1 MPGMKKLA
9 MSTLLALGGSSTVS
23 AQKTN
28 SEIMVDQPAIN
39 DGIIFNQGGETHQV
53 SYLDRQFSEDDVNVT
68 CSANNMC
75 IQLKKSFLAEEGITT
90 NYDGIHLKNCDQG
103 VREGFDDD
111 SAPYITVCTE
121 LGFNTC
127 GTEMHMNKT
136 HVSYLNRLFTTNGDN
151 QMEKGS
157 VIVGTTNEFIVPW
170 HCVYPLEYLVG
181 LESSTGEQYGY
192 FIPKIYDVVT
202 VTLLLK
208 PGEGEGEFP
217 VAMMLY
223 KDNTYEEVY
232 NEPPTLNVTDR
243 LYVQSHLLKGPNDA
257 VIQTRRCWAT
267 STADVN
273 DPVQYTL
280 INDYCED
287 GVAKEQAEVDV
298 VTNGVGNTARWEA
311 NVFKFV
317 NKAQVHLHC
326 AVRICINTDDNSCL
340 LTNDDQD
347 VCSNRRRRAADS
359 YLPMQDEKEAVVS
372 IGPLTLEGDVL
383 MIGAQ
388 EFFDE
393 IETEIVEEIIEEQ
406 SVQLPG
412 YFIYALLGCLVTV
425 VGLLVAVLMLTY
437 RRRQN
442 QKELNLEGDN

>member
-1 MPGMKKLA
+1 LD
-9 MSTLLALGGSSTVS
+9 TLSHYSGP
-23 AQKTN
+23 K
-28 SEIMVDQPAIN
+28 
-39 DGIIFNQGGETHQV
+39 
-53 SYLDRQFSEDDVNVT
+53 
-68 CSANNMC
+68 
-75 IQLKKSFLAEEGITT
+75 
-90 NYDGIHLKNCDQG
+90 
-103 VREGFDDD
+103 
-111 SAPYITVCTE
+111 
-121 LGFNTC
+121 
-127 GTEMHMNKT
+127 
-136 HVSYLNRLFTTNGDN
+136 
-151 QMEKGS
+151 
-157 VIVGTTNEFIVPW
+157 
-170 HCVYPLEYLVG
+170 PLL
-181 LESSTGEQYGY
+181 
-192 FIPKIYDVVT
+192 
-202 VTLLLK
+202 
-208 PGEGEGEFP
+208 
-217 VAMMLY
+217 
-223 KDNTYEEVY
+223 
-232 NEPPTLNVTDR
+232 R

>member
-1 MPGMKKLA
+1 MKKLA
-9 MSTLLALGGSSTVS
+9 LSTLLAIGGNN
-23 AQKTN
+23 AQKSN
-28 SEIMVDQPAIN
+28 SEIMEDQPAIS

-53 SYLDRQFSEDDVNVT
+53 SYLDREFSEDDVNVT

-103 VREGFDDD
+103 VREGFDDET
-111 SAPYITVCTE
+111 APYITVCTE

-181 LESSTGEQYGY
+181 LESGTGEQYGY

-223 KDNTYEEVY
+223 KDDTYEEVY

-267 STADVN
+267 STEDVN

-280 INDYCED
+280 IEDFCEEST
-287 GVAKEQAEVDV
+287 AKQQAEVDV
-298 VTNGVGNTARWEA
+298 VTNGIGNTARWEA

-326 AVRICINTDDNSCL
+326 AVRICINTEDNSCL
-340 LTNDDQD
+340 LTNDSQD
-347 VCSNRRRRAADS
+347 MCANRRRRRAVDG
-359 YLPMQDEKEAVVS
+359 YLPIPDEKEAVVS
-372 IGPLTLEGDVL
+372 IGPLTLEGDDL
-383 MIGAQ
+383 LLIGA
-388 EFFDE
+388 EE
-393 IETEIVEEIIEEQ
+393 ILEDFEKEIVQEIIEEEQ
-406 SVQLPG
+406 NMQLPG

-437 RRRQN
+437 KRRQN